1 MKIPVALWGATGVV
15 GQRYALLLA
24 GHPWFELVYL
34 AASEQSVGKRYSEAV
49 AGRWLPSA
57 PIPTSIADLPIHRLD
72 PADPKLANCALLFS
86 AAGEVADEEG
96 AAARGLRVVSH
107 LSAQRMREDIPLII
121 PEINGDHLDL
131 LPLQQRKRGWPG
143 WIVAKPN
150 CSIQSYLL
158 PLYALHKHY
167 PVARVQVTTLQ
178 ALSGGGLQAM
188 GMRENVIPYIHGE
201 EEKCE
206 REPLKILG
214 RIVGDGIELA
224 ASPAFSAQCNRVPV
238 VDGHLATVS
247 VEFAAAKPSEEEI
260 LSLWENFPGLSL
272 PTAPIQPIHCFREPD
287 RPQPL
292 LDVDLE
298 RGMAI
303 SVGRL
308 RPCPILHYRFV
319 GLSHNAVR
327 GAAGGGLLIAEL
339 ARELILRS

>member
-1 MKIPVALWGATGVV
+1 MKKIPVALWGATGVV
-15 GQRYALLLA
+15 GQRYALLLDN
-24 GHPWFELVYL
+24 HPWFELVYL

-72 PADPKLANCALLFS
+72 PADPKLANCPLLFS
-86 AAGEVADEEG
+86 AAGEVADEEE
-96 AAARGLRVVSH
+96 AAHRGLGVISH
-107 LSAQRMREDIPLII
+107 LSAQRMRDDIPLII

-131 LPLQQRKRGWPG
+131 LPLQQRKRGWRG

-158 PLYALHKHY
+158 PLYALHRHY

-188 GMRENVIPYIHGE
+188 GMRENVIPYIGGE

-214 RIVGDGIELA
+214 RIINEKIELA
-224 ASPAFSAQCNRVPV
+224 PSPTFSAQCNRVPV

-247 VEFAAAKPSEEEI
+247 VEFISKPSEEEI
-260 LSLWENFPGLSL
+260 LSLWEQFPGLAL
-272 PTAPIQPIHCFREPD
+272 PTAPVRPIHFFREPD

-308 RPCPILHYRFV
+308 RPCPLFDYRFV
-319 GLSHNAVR
+319 ALSHNAVR

-339 ARELILRS
+339 ARELISRG

>member
-1 MKIPVALWGATGVV
+1 MRIPVALWGATGVV

-34 AASEQSVGKRYSEAV
+34 AASEQSVGKRYAEAV

-57 PIPTSIADLPIHRLD
+57 PIPPAIADLRIHRLD
-72 PADPKLANCALLFS
+72 PSDLKLANCALLFS
-86 AAGEVADEEG
+86 AAGEVADEE
-96 AAARGLRVVSH
+96 AAAQKGLGVISH

-131 LPLQQRKRGWPG
+131 LPLQQRRRGWPG
-143 WIVAKPN
+143 WVVAKPN

-188 GMRENVIPYIHGE
+188 GMRENVIPYIRGE

-206 REPLKILG
+206 QEPLKILG
-214 RIVGDGIELA
+214 QIIGERVEPA
-224 ASPAFSAQCNRVPV
+224 VSPTISAQCNRVPV

-247 VEFAAAKPSEEEI
+247 VEFTGSKPSEEEI
-260 LSLWENFPGLSL
+260 VALWKGFPGLSL
-272 PTAPIQPIHCFREPD
+272 PTAPLQPIHCFRELD

-308 RPCPILHYRFV
+308 RPCSILDYRFV

-339 ARELILRS
+339 AKELISRG